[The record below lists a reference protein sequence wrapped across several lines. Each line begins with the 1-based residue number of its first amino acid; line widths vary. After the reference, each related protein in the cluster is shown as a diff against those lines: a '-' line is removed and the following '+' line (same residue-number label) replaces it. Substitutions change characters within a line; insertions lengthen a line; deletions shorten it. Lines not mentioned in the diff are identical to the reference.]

1 MFTHTGVCKVLFQ
14 WGIYGGGGIAG
25 GVKSI
30 IQKSFG
36 IVIMGIN
43 VANDIV
49 SNIVAPSLFIINR
62 RRLPPIIKGVV
73 SCMVGGVDGGVG
85 MNIIGMTTSPLHKGH
100 VLSHATRH
108 PRCIILLQH
117 SVITLVEVL
126 LRGSKHM
133 GHSSHILLF
142 TNLY

>member
-1 MFTHTGVCKVLFQ
+1 MLFQ
-14 WGIYGGGGIAG
+14 GGIYGGGGIAG

-30 IQKSFG
+30 IQKSSD

-49 SNIVAPSLFIINR
+49 RNIHVISLFSIST
-62 RRLPPIIKGVV
+62 RRLLVCIIKGVV
-73 SCMVGGVDGGVG
+73 SCVAGGGGVG

-100 VLSHATRH
+100 VLSQATKH
-108 PRCIILLQH
+108 PRCIMLLQH
-117 SVITLVEVL
+117 SVITLVETL

-133 GHSSHILLF
+133 GHSSTILYL
-142 TNLY
+142 